1 MKNFKVLE
9 KEKISKLPKA
19 PGVYAFKKGRAFL
32 YIGKASNI
40 KERVKNHFRQSGTS
54 SNAFVGKSSE
64 ISFIKTASE
73 IEALILEANL
83 IKRYE
88 PKYNVA
94 WKDDK
99 NYFYAAATKELFP
112 RIFVT
117 HQLKP
122 DEGNI
127 QYIGP
132 FVDGKALK
140 TVLKTLQKAFPY
152 RTCKARSEKLPKRPC
167 LLYQIERCSAPC
179 ITSIKNK
186 KSLLNRKR
194 DYRKNIKNLINILK
208 GKKPQV
214 ISKLKKEMKE
224 SSNDQN
230 FEKAK
235 SIRDQILA
243 LEKVMAHSQI
253 FFLHPFVPDGIRSKD
268 IFLCWERVQEDFK
281 KLLEIKKN
289 IKRIEGYDI
298 SNIQGKQAVGSM
310 VVFIE
315 GKPVKSLYRKFKI
328 KYKDKAVKK
337 GEPNDPAMIKEI
349 ISRRLNHSEWQKPD
363 VILVDGGKPQL
374 NAALKALQ
382 EDTKN
387 HSIKV
392 IALAKKENKLY
403 VEGKKELILLR
414 SLCQEISNLILQ
426 IRDESHRF
434 AISYHRKLRKKT
446 LLEQ

>member
-9 KEKISKLPKA
+9 KEKISKLPKT

-40 KERVKNHFRQSGTS
+40 RERVKNHFRQSGTG
-54 SNAFVGKSSE
+54 NNTFVEKSSK

-83 IKRYE
+83 IKKYE

-94 WKDDK
+94 WRDDK

-122 DEGNI
+122 RNGNI

-132 FVDGKALK
+132 FVDGRALK
-140 TVLKTLQKAFPY
+140 TVLKTPQKVFPY
-152 RTCKARSEKLPKRPC
+152 RTCRARSEKLPKRPC
-167 LLYQIERCSAPC
+167 LLYQIERCPAPC

-194 DYRKNIKNLINILK
+194 NYRKNIKNLINILK

-214 ISKLKKEMKE
+214 ISKLKKEMKKA
-224 SSNDQN
+224 SDNQD

-235 SIRDQILA
+235 LIRDQILA
-243 LEKVMAHSQI
+243 LEKIMAHSQI
-253 FFLHPFVPDGIRSKD
+253 FFLHPFVPISARNKD
-268 IFLCWERVQEDFK
+268 IFLCWERIQENVK
-281 KLLEIKKN
+281 KLLETKKN

-328 KYKDKAVKK
+328 KYKDKTVKK

-374 NAALKALQ
+374 GAALKALQ
-382 EDTKN
+382 KDTKN
-387 HSIKV
+387 QFIKV

-403 VEGKKELILLR
+403 IEGKKESIFLR
-414 SLCQEISNLILQ
+414 NVNQKISNLILQ

-434 AISYHRKLRKKT
+434 AISYHKKLRKKI